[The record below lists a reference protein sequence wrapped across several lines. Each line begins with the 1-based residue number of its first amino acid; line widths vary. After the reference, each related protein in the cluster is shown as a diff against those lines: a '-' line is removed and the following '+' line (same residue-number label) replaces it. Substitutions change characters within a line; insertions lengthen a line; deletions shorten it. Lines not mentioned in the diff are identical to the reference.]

1 MNASVNRRLA
11 IVLVCVLLVTT
22 TKPAMADD
30 QIVSNT
36 DVALIVAAIVA
47 IGAGIGI
54 GIYILARKAPS
65 LTGCATS
72 SADGLQLL
80 NEGDSQTYMLT
91 GAVSGIKSNDRVRV
105 KGKKLKRAS
114 NHRQFLVEKVAK
126 DFGVCKVQP
135 ATP

>member
-22 TKPAMADD
+22 TKPAMA
-30 QIVSNT
+30 QGKIVSNT

-54 GIYILARKAPS
+54 GIYILARKSPS
-65 LTGCATS
+65 LTGCAS
-72 SADGLQLL
+72 SGANGIQLM
-80 NEGDSQTYMLT
+80 NESDHETYVLT
-91 GAVSGIKSNDRVRV
+91 GLVGGIKSDDRIRV
-105 KGKKLKRAS
+105 TGKKLKGAS
-114 NHRQFLVEKVAK
+114 NSRQFLVEKVAK